1 MKRRSVV
8 GVAVLTILTCG
19 IYGLYWIVK
28 TKSEMNAQGANVPT
42 AWLILIPIVN
52 IWWTWKFSEGVNHVT
67 KGGMSAGVTFLLLWL
82 LGIIGQAIVQSALNK
97 VARG

>member
-8 GVAVLTILTCG
+8 GVVVLTILTCG

-42 AWLILIPIVN
+42 AWLIIIPIVN
-52 IWWTWKFSEGVNHVT
+52 IWWLWKFSEGVGHVT
-67 KGGMSAGVTFLLLWL
+67 KGSMSAGVTFLLLWL
-82 LGIIGQAIVQSALNK
+82 LSLIGMAIVQSALNK